1 MTDIFVKLLIFS
13 NRGNQLNSVVLLFVT
28 ITKQEANTTI
38 PTTTPP
44 CPEYLCFCSWY
55 WDASHNRS
63 RWRLPLQTPPGDCL
77 TEPQPLL
84 MRRQPVLV
92 TSASAEPSG
101 LKVNLLFFE
110 LGRVV
115 FFWQIKCILHFF
127 AAISISNIQLQ
138 PKQLIGGEIWVE
150 GSNNE
155 MVSTYRHTTLHPL
168 LQCCICTNRIF
179 WQGLGWH
186 LLLISVTLGSN
197 ERSLTRRDYDA
208 DPGLSMTVDNQEK
221 WFLFSLEFLNFDTMR
236 NTHFLFVKTI

>member
-1 MTDIFVKLLIFS
+1 MPILLFIPSILIHQSLAVAKSCDWYICKIVYFS
-13 NRGNQLNSVVLLFVT
+13 QPGKSTKQRIVLLFVT
-28 ITKQEANTTI
+28 LTKQEANTTI

-55 WDASHNRS
+55 WNASHNRS
-63 RWRLPLQTPPGDCL
+63 RWRLSLQTPPGDCL

-155 MVSTYRHTTLHPL
+155 KVCTYRLQTHNPPPPSPAAMLYLYQSYILARTWLTFAIDQCHPR
-168 LQCCICTNRIF
+168 Q
-179 WQGLGWH
+179 
-186 LLLISVTLGSN
+186 
-197 ERSLTRRDYDA
+197 
-208 DPGLSMTVDNQEK
+208 
-221 WFLFSLEFLNFDTMR
+221 
-236 NTHFLFVKTI
+236 